1 MEAVRN
7 LTESMPFARH
17 SGYSF
22 SPVSVRQNA
31 PSWGGIYGLSNA
43 QGWIFI
49 HGAENIQ
56 AALLLHLTELDPS
69 SPFRTVTGFTFEMC
83 EMGRRADR
91 CSRLIAELQP
101 AVNRRAASS

>member
-1 MEAVRN
+1 
-7 LTESMPFARH
+7 MPFARH

-49 HGAENIQ
+49 QGAENIQ
-56 AALLLHLTELDPS
+56 AALLVHLTDRGPA
-69 SPFRTVTGFTFEMC
+69 SPFRSVTGFTFEVC
-83 EMGRRADR
+83 ESGQRAYR
-91 CSRLIAELQP
+91 CCRLFAELNP
-101 AVNRRAASS
+101 AVNQRAVS